1 MSQTFPPIHVVC
13 AVILK
18 EGRFLLAQRPQ
29 GKRLEG
35 CWEFPGGKVEE
46 TETPEQ
52 ALHREI
58 SEELGC
64 RLQIIQ
70 PGPTIPWS
78 YQWGEILLHSF
89 ICELTEDSPMPQ
101 TLEHQALRWILT
113 NEIDYDSI
121 VPADVPV
128 IDWLLKDQRVASK
141 RMTPGRRERV
151 RCWRIVASK

>member
-18 EGRFLLAQRPQ
+18 EGLFLLAQRPP
-29 GKRLEG
+29 GKRLAG

-70 PGPTIPWS
+70 PGPAIPWS

-89 ICELTEDSPMPQ
+89 LCELTEDSPMPENR
-101 TLEHQALRWILT
+101 EHQALRWLSK
-113 NEIDYDSI
+113 NEIEYDGLA
-121 VPADVPV
+121 PADVPI
-128 IDWLLKDQRVASK
+128 IDWLLKDLPLAALQRTK
-141 RMTPGRRERV
+141 Q
-151 RCWRIVASK
+151 IDLIKNHNNH